1 MDNRLARAKRSHGGR
16 VWTLTSQD
24 AFLSENDVKSE
35 LSHAYIHALAVN
47 GGYAYQPGPQPDRIS
62 VDAVIVSGEKSKPQM
77 DLQLKAASSP
87 RIREDGLHFRLG
99 AKNYNDLR
107 ELPRRNPI
115 ILAVLELPPNRDDW
129 LDCDGEGLTMRRRAW
144 WLSLAGYPETDAE
157 TQTVILPH
165 SQLLTPN
172 SLTDLM
178 TRAREWGPLSRS
190 L

>member
-1 MDNRLARAKRSHGGR
+1 M
-16 VWTLTSQD
+16 
-24 AFLSENDVKSE
+24 
-35 LSHAYIHALAVN
+35 SHAYIHALAVN

-157 TQTVILPH
+157 TKTVILPH

-172 SLTDLM
+172 ALTDLM
-178 TRAREWGPLSRS
+178 ARAREWGPSSRS